1 MFYYPNRGTTD
12 GRFII
17 INYTQVKNI
26 GIIYITAQGLGASG
40 SEGLKPEHYSILFY
54 SILLYSSQTYFCLDL
69 ALMPTR
75 LTSTALII
83 ILSFAEK

>member
-54 SILLYSSQTYFCLDL
+54 SIIQLTDL
-69 ALMPTR
+69 F
-75 LTSTALII
+75 
-83 ILSFAEK
+83 LS